1 MRHLCGSRLLAYYQ
15 DYIDETIIPKAFRR
29 KTARSDSSDGNAA
42 GADSASWVAD
52 DRLASQS
59 WIDSVFDQF
68 QLPYRGRAT
77 VVGGWHR
84 ACKRIDEGKPVII
97 GILKP
102 LGARMAIIG
111 SAYAYA
117 ETASGERYFKVH
129 DNWGNYKSDSRQLGK
144 RYRHTS
150 LNETVKNSHFVL
162 E

>member
-29 KTARSDSSDGNAA
+29 KTAGSDSSDGNAA
-42 GADSASWVAD
+42 CADSASWVAD

-59 WIDSVFDQF
+59 WFDSVFDQF

-102 LGARMAIIG
+102 LGSTYG
-111 SAYAYA
+111 NHWVVAYAYA

-129 DNWGNYKSDSRQLGK
+129 DNWGNYKK
-144 RYRHTS
+144 
-150 LNETVKNSHFVL
+150 
-162 E
+162 